1 MSRATGGNAE
11 PRPLMELVPGQRE
24 LPTPRNRSLIVAL
37 ALATA
42 LPVVAWVLLSQ
53 SAAAAALSAAAIG
66 LALLSLALAAQRN
79 RLQEYALGMR
89 QNAEALRRSE
99 GRFRAFATVA
109 SEWFWEQDADLRFS
123 YFSDDR
129 RKAYLGALAWELRG
143 DVTGAERW
151 AAHRKLLAERQTFRD
166 FRCEWVGK
174 DGQRHCYS
182 VSGEPISDASGR
194 FLGYRGTGRDITA
207 QIEAEDALKLA
218 KDAAEAASR
227 TKSQI
232 LATVSHELRTPLNA
246 IIGFSEVISQALMGP
261 VDTRYRE
268 YATDIHKAGTH
279 LLTLINDV
287 LDLSKIEVG
296 QLKLHERPVDV
307 VQLIS
312 GCHRLVAERARESLV
327 RIDEIFGEDIPLVF
341 GDELRLKQIVLNL
354 LSNAVKFTAAGG
366 AGGQVTIDT
375 RQTAGGGLTISVTDT
390 GIGMRPDDIPVA
402 LSPFR
407 QLDNAFN
414 RRSEGTGLGLPLAK
428 MLVELHDGV
437 LDIESKV
444 GMGTTVHVRLPKERV
459 LPGAAA
465 SGTQEKASL

>member
-1 MSRATGGNAE
+1 
-11 PRPLMELVPGQRE
+11 MELVPGQQE
-24 LPTPRNRSLIVAL
+24 LPTTRNKSLIAAL
-37 ALATA
+37 ALSAA
-42 LPVVAWVLLSQ
+42 LSVVAWMLLSQ
-53 SAAAAALSAAAIG
+53 SAAAAAISAGAVG
-66 LALLSLALAAQRN
+66 LALLSLALLVQRN
-79 RLQEYALGMR
+79 RLREYALRVR

-99 GRFRAFATVA
+99 ARFRAFATV
-109 SEWFWEQDADLRFS
+109 SSDWFWEQDAGLRFS

-129 RKAYLGALAWELRG
+129 RKVYLGTLAWELPG

-151 AAHRKLLAERQTFRD
+151 AAQRKRLAERQAFHD
-166 FRCEWVGK
+166 FRCEWVSK
-174 DGQRHCYS
+174 DGQRRCYS
-182 VSGEPISDASGR
+182 ISGEPIFDASNL

-296 QLKLHERPVDV
+296 QLKLHEKPVDV
-307 VQLIS
+307 MQLIS

-327 RIDEIFGEDIPLVF
+327 RIDEVFGEDIPLVF

-366 AGGQVTIDT
+366 TGGQVTIDT
-375 RQTAGGGLTISVTDT
+375 RRTTDGGLTISITDT
-390 GIGMRPDDIPVA
+390 GIGMRPEDIPVA

-437 LDIESKV
+437 LEIESKV
-444 GMGTTVHVRLPKERV
+444 GIGTMVHVRLPKERV
-459 LPGAAA
+459 LPGGAA
-465 SGTQEKASL
+465 SGMDRASRQGNTSL